1 MFEVF
6 AEVFAEVLG
15 MTRKLAI
22 CGLRLLFAT
31 TTSMDALASPALHM
45 ALRVPSKSLEIVYLF
60 VSEKMPEIM

>member
-45 ALRVPSKSLEIVYLF
+45 ALSGCLSLMGF
-60 VSEKMPEIM
+60 